1 MPTVVRR
8 QIRLLILLAS
18 ILISAGDK
26 VSVALT
32 PESPEVKQAIARAV
46 KFLETSTSPDN
57 RMGAHAIRATL
68 VLKSGA
74 GEDHPIVRK
83 AVQAIRRDLEGLN
96 GVPKDHVIYS
106 VSLSLIFFCNLD
118 SQHYAAEINRLIQY
132 LLSVQKPHG
141 GWGYED
147 KPTGDTSMTQHVI
160 LAFWEAAEAGF
171 NIPQSSVERAAMW
184 FLKTQDPSGA
194 FGYQG
199 NVSESYLPVPQ
210 TEIRHSCC
218 AAAMGSIYMCAELL
232 GLADKLGARARE
244 TDSLPPALARLDRPG
259 AGQPVRFQSKLDPG
273 LFRTVMGRGNRW
285 LEENHTISPPI
296 WPYYLLYS
304 IERYWTFRELIDG
317 NASQVARWYD
327 EAAAHLLKV
336 QKADGSWYEPHI
348 STNPE
353 NHTCF
358 AALFLLRSTKKS
370 VEKVRSFG
378 SGTLVG
384 GRGLPKDSEL
394 VRIQGGKVVSTAEAS
409 DLRKLLE
416 QIDGGNEEEYTKAI
430 GAVSQLPPEEAKAL
444 VSRQA
449 ARLRELAGGTS
460 ADQRLAAVEALA
472 RAGTLGDV
480 PTLIY
485 AISDPE
491 REIVLAARDG
501 LRRISRK
508 TRGFQMPDDFDEGDR
523 RSAIDQ
529 WKRWYLAIRPDAEFE
544 N

>member
-1 MPTVVRR
+1 MPTVFRR

-18 ILISAGDK
+18 ILLSSGDK
-26 VSVALT
+26 VSAALT

-46 KFLETSTSPDN
+46 KFLETSTSPDD
-57 RMGAHAIRATL
+57 RMGAHAIRATVL
-68 VLKSGA
+68 LKSGA

-83 AVQAIRRDLEGLN
+83 AVQAIRRELESLKGR
-96 GVPKDHVIYS
+96 PKDDAIYS
-106 VSLSLIFFCNLD
+106 VSLGIIFLCNLEPQRY
-118 SQHYAAEINRLIQY
+118 SAEIGTLLQY

-141 GWGYED
+141 GWGYPD
-147 KPTGDTSMTQHVI
+147 RPTGDTSMTQHVI

-199 NVSESYLPVPQ
+199 NVSESFVPVPQ
-210 TEIRHSCC
+210 TEIRHSLC
-218 AAAMGSIYMCAELL
+218 AAAMGSVYMCAELL

-259 AGQPVRFQSKLDPG
+259 TGQPVRFQSKLDPG
-273 LFRTVMGRGNRW
+273 LFRTVMERGNRW
-285 LEENHTISPPI
+285 LEENHTINPPM
-296 WPYYLLYS
+296 WPYYFLYS

-336 QKADGSWYEPHI
+336 QKEDGSWYEPHNL
-348 STNPE
+348 TNPE

-378 SGTLVG
+378 AGTLVG
-384 GRGLPKDSEL
+384 ARGLPKDSDL
-394 VRIQGGKVVSTAEAS
+394 VRIQGGKVVSAAEAS
-409 DLRKLLE
+409 DLQKLLAE
-416 QIDGGNEEEYTKAI
+416 IDDGNEEEYAKAI
-430 GAVSQLPPEEAKAL
+430 GAVSELPPDEAKAL

-449 ARLRELAGGTS
+449 AKLRELAGGTS
-460 ADQRLAAVEALA
+460 ADQRLAAVQALA
-472 RAGTLGDV
+472 RAGTLDDV

-485 AISDPE
+485 AMSDPE

-508 TRGFQMPDDFDEGDR
+508 TRGFQMPDDFDEGNR